1 MHLAPFLIYVLAIFV
16 LTAVTSYP
24 TFLGLEALGLRDMPF
39 DEMVMRLLK
48 LYGLLGLWPLL
59 ASFGLNTRAG
69 WGYGYGKSRDGRGFF
84 NALLRGAAIGIGSM
98 ALVVVVLLALDIR
111 VARPGVALG
120 PLVLAVVLLKS
131 VFAGLMVGF
140 IEETWFRGALQSSIA
155 QVSNNA
161 FAIVLISLVY
171 GAMHFISSGINIP
184 ADEVSWLSG
193 TAVLF
198 TSLHGFRDP
207 AFYDSLFALVA
218 GGLLLGLIR
227 YRTGRIAECIGIHA
241 GWVMVVKM
249 LRHTTYPNADA
260 AWSFMIGSYDGVV
273 GILAGFWF
281 SSLAVVYY
289 LRYGRRTSAG

>member
-24 TFLGLEALGLRDMPF
+24 AFLGLEALGLRDMPF

-59 ASFGLNTRAG
+59 SSFGINTRTA
-69 WGYGYGKSRDGRGFF
+69 WGYGPSRDGRGFF
-84 NALLRGAAIGIGSM
+84 KGLLLGAAIGLASM
-98 ALVVVVLLALDIR
+98 ALVVAILLAFDIR
-111 VARPGVALG
+111 VARPGVALS
-120 PLVLAVVLLKS
+120 PLLLAVVLLQS
-131 VFAGLMVGF
+131 AFAGLMVGF
-140 IEETWFRGALQSSIA
+140 IEETWFRGALQTSIA
-155 QVSNNA
+155 RVSNSA
-161 FAIVLISLVY
+161 IAIVFISFVY
-171 GAMHFISSGINIP
+171 GAMHFVSADINIP
-184 ADEVSWLSG
+184 ADEVRWLSG

-227 YRTGRIAECIGIHA
+227 YRTGRIVECIGIHA
-241 GWVMVVKM
+241 GWVMVVKI
-249 LRHTTYPNADA
+249 LRQTTYPNAEA
-260 AWSFMIGSYDGVV
+260 SWSFMIGDYDGVI

-281 SSLAVVYY
+281 SSLAIAYY
-289 LRYGRRTSAG
+289 VRYGRRVSAG

>member
-1 MHLAPFLIYVLAIFV
+1 MHLAPFLIYILAIFV
-16 LTAVTSYP
+16 LTAITSYP

-59 ASFGLNTRAG
+59 AGFGLNTRAG
-69 WGYGYGKSRDGRGFF
+69 WGYGQGRDGRGFF
-84 NALLRGAAIGIGSM
+84 NALLLGAAIGIATM
-98 ALVVVVLLALDIR
+98 ALIVVVLVAFDIR
-111 VARPGVALG
+111 VARPGVIFD
-120 PLVLAVVLLKS
+120 PLVLAGVLLKS

-140 IEETWFRGALQSSIA
+140 IEETWFRGALQTSIA
-155 QVSNNA
+155 YVSNSA
-161 FAIVLISLVY
+161 FAIVLISFVY
-171 GAMHFISSGINIP
+171 GAMHFVSADLNIP
-184 ADEVSWLSG
+184 ADEVRWLSG

-249 LRHTTYPNADA
+249 LRHTTYPNAEA
-260 AWSFMIGSYDGVV
+260 SWSFMIGSYDGVI
-273 GILAGFWF
+273 GILAGLWF
-281 SSLAVVYY
+281 SSLAIVYY
-289 LRYGRRTSAG
+289 VRYGRRLSAG

>member
-39 DEMVMRLLK
+39 DDMVMRLLK

-59 ASFGLNTRAG
+59 VSFGLNTRAA
-69 WGYGYGKSRDGRGFF
+69 WGYGPGRGGRGFSKS
-84 NALLRGAAIGIGSM
+84 LLLGAVIGIASM
-98 ALVVVVLLALDIR
+98 ALVVVILLAFDIR

-120 PLVLAVVLLKS
+120 PQVLSVVLLKS
-131 VFAGLMVGF
+131 VFAGFMVGF
-140 IEETWFRGALQSSIA
+140 IEETWFRGALQTSIA
-155 QVSNNA
+155 HVSNSA
-161 FAIVLISLVY
+161 FAIIFISFVY
-171 GAMHFISSGINIP
+171 GAMHFVSADINIP
-184 ADEVSWLSG
+184 ANEVRWLSG

-198 TSLHGFRDP
+198 TSLHDFRDP

-241 GWVMVVKM
+241 GWVIVVKI
-249 LRHTTYPNADA
+249 LRQTTYPNSEAS
-260 AWSFMIGSYDGVV
+260 WSFMIGDYDGVI
-273 GILAGFWF
+273 GILAGLWF
-281 SSLAVVYY
+281 SSLAIAYY
-289 LRYGRRTSAG
+289 VRYGRRMSAG